1 MLFRQGDVRRV
12 QGAIGVW
19 RCHHP
24 DLCTVN
30 LHRAVQGLLSSLG
43 VLFLFK
49 QLLVGPRGLWGN
61 TTPPCPALS
70 SKTALA
76 AKFPFFSIPYNF
88 WFNSCAFLCCTKN
101 CGNIIPCAA

>member
-1 MLFRQGDVRRV
+1 MLFQGDVRRV
-12 QGAIGVW
+12 RGAAGVW

-24 DLCTVN
+24 NLCTVN
-30 LHRAVQGLLSSLG
+30 LHRAVQGLLPSLG

-76 AKFPFFSIPYNF
+76 AKFAFFQFFTTSGLTPVL
-88 WFNSCAFLCCTKN
+88 SCAAPKIVGT
-101 CGNIIPCAA
+101 